1 MKKKGIFGGTFDPIH
16 NGHLHIAYEAL
27 YKLNLD
33 KIIFIPSGNPPH
45 KTNKSVTNAE
55 TRYKLVERVIKNEK
69 KFEVSRYELEKK
81 SFSYTYQTLQYFNE
95 KEPDTEWYFITGAD
109 CLMELNSW
117 KSIDEILKLCHF
129 VVFRR
134 NGYSM
139 NDIIKQK
146 KQIEHRF
153 NKSIIFLDIPII
165 DISST
170 FIREKSRE
178 EKNVSYLVPEVV
190 SKFLKESHLYK

>member
-27 YKLNLD
+27 YKLNLN

-45 KTNKSVTNAE
+45 KTNKLVTNAE
-55 TRYKLVERVIKNEK
+55 TRYKLVKNVIKNEK

-81 SFSYTYQTLQYFNE
+81 SFSYTYETLQYFKE
-95 KEPDTEWYFITGAD
+95 KEPSTEWYFITGAD
-109 CLMELNSW
+109 CLMELYSW
-117 KSIDEILKLCHF
+117 KNINEILKLCHF

-134 NGYSM
+134 SGYSM
-139 NDIIKQK
+139 NDIINQK
-146 KQIEHRF
+146 KQIEHEF
-153 NKSIIFLDIPII
+153 HKNIIFLDIPII

-170 FIREKSRE
+170 FIREKLSE
-178 EKNVSYLVPEVV
+178 EKNVSYLVPEAV
-190 SKFLKESHLYK
+190 SKFLKESNLYK